1 VAVSTRTGFAG
12 LFVHYAAEVQ
22 RLAGL
27 SRDGRGSAEH
37 FRSRS
42 KMFDMPPPVRWDDA
56 DPARVV
62 LKGHRAIRKAA
73 PRFGT
78 GGGNVTPLR

>member
-1 VAVSTRTGFAG
+1 
-12 LFVHYAAEVQ
+12 
-22 RLAGL
+22 
-27 SRDGRGSAEH
+27 
-37 FRSRS
+37 
-42 KMFDMPPPVRWDDA
+42 MFDMPPPVRWDDA